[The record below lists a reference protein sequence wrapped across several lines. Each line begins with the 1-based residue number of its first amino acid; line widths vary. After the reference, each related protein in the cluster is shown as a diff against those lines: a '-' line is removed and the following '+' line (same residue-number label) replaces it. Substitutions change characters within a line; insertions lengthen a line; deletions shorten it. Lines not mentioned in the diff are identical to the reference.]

1 MIKIRKSKKYG
12 RGVYATRDIKT
23 GELVESSPV
32 LVLDE
37 WEATKIY
44 PTVLNHYVFS
54 WNEKE
59 ESAIAFG
66 FGSLFNH
73 SRKHSLTYQPNY
85 KNKTIDFVALR
96 DIKKGEQLFINYGY
110 SVENG
115 IESTKNNR
123 KVAEAAEKLQNS
135 RIYGT

>member
-1 MIKIRKSKKYG
+1 MLEVRKSRKYG
-12 RGVYATRDIKT
+12 RGVYATRAIKA

-37 WEATKIY
+37 WEATKVY

-54 WNEKE
+54 WNDKL

-73 SRKHSLTYQPNY
+73 STKDSLTYEPNY
-85 KNKTIDFVALR
+85 KEKTIDFMALR
-96 DIKKGEQLFINYGY
+96 NIKKGEQLFIDYGY
-110 SVENG
+110 NVKSG
-115 IESTKNNR
+115 IEATKNNR
-123 KVAEAAEKLQNS
+123 EKAEAAEQIKVDPF
-135 RIYGT
+135 RK